1 MQLTDITL
9 AETKFRKQGNDLV
22 LFGYHEGDS
31 IIVKDFFYSSYYE
44 IEQFAFKD
52 QTIVKPNFS
61 QHLNAANNMIQAM
74 SVFGAETM
82 DKGMAEVLSTVP
94 INPLLSSSV
103 L

>member
-1 MQLTDITL
+1 MD
-9 AETKFRKQGNDLV
+9 KQSHSGILNN
-22 LFGYHEGDS
+22 
-31 IIVKDFFYSSYYE
+31 FFSNSYYE

-82 DKGMAEVLSTVP
+82 DNGQKCCQQF
-94 INPLLSSSV
+94 LLIPY
-103 L
+103 

>member
-1 MQLTDITL
+1 
-9 AETKFRKQGNDLV
+9 
-22 LFGYHEGDS
+22 
-31 IIVKDFFYSSYYE
+31 
-44 IEQFAFKD
+44 
-52 QTIVKPNFS
+52 
-61 QHLNAANNMIQAM
+61 M